1 MKKSSSVR
9 IIFLKVIIVLIC
21 SCVIYRLVTLQVVQR
36 SYYVALAEGQHSLY
50 EHLFPKRGEI
60 FVRDKASQELY
71 PLAINLGL
79 HFVYAVPK
87 DVSDQNEAVEKLA
100 PLLFEYKE
108 EIADSSKQIAEEREF
123 RVWVIK
129 DKEWRS
135 DDGEVLKR
143 KTKDEDIKNGNTY
156 GGLELS
162 KEEELLEKIEESYK
176 EFKKTLLN
184 KLSNKKDPYVV
195 LKRKLSGDITEK
207 IALFNLPGIHL
218 EQEPW
223 RYYPEGD
230 LAAQI
235 LGYYGYDDKSLK
247 GQYGIEGYF
256 DKELTGKSGF
266 LEAEKDT
273 KGIWIPIGKK
283 KLETAQDGDS
293 VVLTIDRTIQHKTDE
308 EIKKAVEKYQAEKG
322 SIIVMDP
329 FTGEILALSSYPT
342 FDPNKYNEVENIEVF
357 KNPVI
362 SDQYEPGSSFKPIV
376 MAAALDTD
384 TVKPETTYFCRG
396 SIKIDRY
403 TIHTA
408 TGEAFGKETMTQI
421 LEHSDNIGMAWVSGE
436 LGIDKLVDYV
446 RKFGFGELTGV
457 RLDQEANPQ
466 IKSKSKW
473 NKVDL
478 ATAGF
483 GQGAITITP
492 LQLITA
498 LSAVANGGKLIQP
511 YIVSEIIQPD
521 GSIENFRPN
530 VIRQVISP
538 QTSVTLSA
546 MLVSVVEKGYGE
558 PAEVSGYH
566 IAGKTGTAQIARPG
580 GGYWGSKKIT
590 SFIGYGPVED
600 PRFIM
605 LVKLDNPKR
614 GQWGA
619 TTAAPVFKEVASYL
633 FKYFQIPPVGE

>member
-1 MKKSSSVR
+1 
-9 IIFLKVIIVLIC
+9 
-21 SCVIYRLVTLQVVQR
+21 
-36 SYYVALAEGQHSLY
+36 
-50 EHLFPKRGEI
+50 
-60 FVRDKASQELY
+60 
-71 PLAINLGL
+71 
-79 HFVYAVPK
+79 
-87 DVSDQNEAVEKLA
+87 
-100 PLLFEYKE
+100 
-108 EIADSSKQIAEEREF
+108 
-123 RVWVIK
+123 
-129 DKEWRS
+129 
-135 DDGEVLKR
+135 
-143 KTKDEDIKNGNTY
+143 
-156 GGLELS
+156 
-162 KEEELLEKIEESYK
+162 
-176 EFKKTLLN
+176 
-184 KLSNKKDPYVV
+184 
-195 LKRKLSGDITEK
+195 
-207 IALFNLPGIHL
+207 
-218 EQEPW
+218 
-223 RYYPEGD
+223 
-230 LAAQI
+230 
-235 LGYYGYDDKSLK
+235 
-247 GQYGIEGYF
+247 
-256 DKELTGKSGF
+256 
-266 LEAEKDT
+266 
-273 KGIWIPIGKK
+273 
-283 KLETAQDGDS
+283 
-293 VVLTIDRTIQHKTDE
+293 
-308 EIKKAVEKYQAEKG
+308 
-322 SIIVMDP
+322 
-329 FTGEILALSSYPT
+329 
-342 FDPNKYNEVENIEVF
+342 
-357 KNPVI
+357 
-362 SDQYEPGSSFKPIV
+362 
-376 MAAALDTD
+376 LDTD

-498 LSAVANGGKLIQP
+498 LSAIANGGKLIQP

-538 QTSVTLSA
+538 QTGVTLSA
-546 MLVSVVEKGYGE
+546 MLVSVVEKGYGKS
-558 PAEVSGYH
+558 AEVSGYH

-580 GGYWGSKKIT
+580 GGYWRSKKIT

-619 TTAAPVFKEVASYL
+619 TTAASVFKEVASYL
-633 FKYFQIPPVGE
+633 FKYFQIPPAK